1 MATYGIDKYVYV
13 LANTA
18 VELLG
23 TSPTL
28 RLDDSVIEDPNAE
41 LITYLGDLSGDT
53 PLDTSATED
62 IQFVGWSFSNT
73 YASSP
78 ASSTENVSSVVLSS
92 LSFSDLS
99 SSSVTN
105 TYPVFQYYTSPS
117 STGPVDPG
125 GTFSSSVP
133 LADFYDSVDSTTN
146 QGGENKLVRKALT
159 KLPEPFLSGLKLAED
174 VEINGL
180 TLNKIEDPTVANGY
194 SEPVIWVVED
204 IDGWWTL
211 PDSEVPDL
219 PRGWGDGSY
228 DAVGRFAT
236 RNITLTGSF
245 LTQSPD
251 DAPLARNALMNAI
264 TLIKTGGWLKVQ
276 ETSGNPRAAYVRLQG
291 TPLIASVNARGRHA
305 FSIGLKA
312 VDPIKYEFVDSDP
325 NGYNYL
331 TLTAAGDG
339 TATGQIN
346 NTGNTEVPVIIEF
359 PLGMATP
366 ASNALSY
373 VTNTTRSEYFRII
386 TGTDSDTRLEA
397 DTYNREVLEVQYDVI
412 GGVIQDEDNPLD
424 VSNGR
429 AKAEVLPDWIYLS
442 PGVNNIGI
450 ANFTSGD
457 VVKIL
462 YRSGWIG

>member
-1 MATYGIDKYVYV
+1 MS
-13 LANTA
+13 
-18 VELLG
+18 E
-23 TSPTL
+23 
-28 RLDDSVIEDPNAE
+28 
-41 LITYLGDLSGDT
+41 
-53 PLDTSATED
+53 
-62 IQFVGWSFSNT
+62 
-73 YASSP
+73 
-78 ASSTENVSSVVLSS
+78 
-92 LSFSDLS
+92 
-99 SSSVTN
+99 
-105 TYPVFQYYTSPS
+105 
-117 STGPVDPG
+117 
-125 GTFSSSVP
+125 
-133 LADFYDSVDSTTN
+133 FYDSVDATTD
-146 QGGENKLVRKALT
+146 QGRENKLVRKSLT

-236 RNITLTGSF
+236 RNIILTGSF
-245 LTQSPD
+245 LTQNPD
-251 DAPLARNALMNAI
+251 DAPLARNALMNAV

-397 DTYNREVLEVQYDVI
+397 DTYNREVLEVQYDVVA
-412 GGVIQDEDNPLD
+412 GVIQDEDNPL
-424 VSNGR
+424 VISNGR

-457 VVKIL
+457 VVRIL